1 MLIDILRKW
10 QLEYVPADR
19 IEHMERTAE
28 LAQELAFLH
37 HLDAQ
42 KAYLAGLAHDI
53 AKDKHDT
60 ELLRIANE
68 QDLINFQEEKQA
80 PFLLH
85 GQVGAHILKEELKC
99 TDNDILF
106 TIFWHT
112 TGHYEFKDWA
122 WATFLADKLEPK
134 KIEADNDLE
143 PFLLT
148 AKKSLMT
155 AVNQFITWRINLR
168 KQKKAIIHPMS
179 ALVLEKNK

>member
-1 MLIDILRKW
+1 MLIDDLRKW
-10 QLEYVPADR
+10 QQEYVPAHR

-28 LAQELAFLH
+28 LAKELAYLH
-37 HLDAQ
+37 HLDSK

-53 AKDKHDT
+53 AKDKHDA

-68 QDLINFQEEKQA
+68 QNLINFEEEKQA

-112 TGHYEFKDWA
+112 TGHYKFTDWA
-122 WATFLADKLEPK
+122 WATFLADKIKTK
-134 KIEADNDLE
+134 KIEEDNDLE

-148 AKKSLMT
+148 AKQSLMT
-155 AVNQFITWRINLR
+155 AVNQFINWRIDLR
-168 KQKKAIIHPMS
+168 KQQNAIIHPMS
-179 ALVLEKNK
+179 TLVLENK